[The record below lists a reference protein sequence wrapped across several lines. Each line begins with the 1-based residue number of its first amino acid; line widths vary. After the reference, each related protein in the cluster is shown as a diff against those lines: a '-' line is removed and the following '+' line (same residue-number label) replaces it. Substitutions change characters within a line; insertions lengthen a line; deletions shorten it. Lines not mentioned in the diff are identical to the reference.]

1 LFAKVIQKAFIK
13 LFKKSLDNEALQN
26 LSATIIYYAV
36 FGLGIFIILG
46 ILNLDKAVTSLLVGV
61 GVIGL
66 ALGFAFQD
74 IAANF
79 VFGIILAFRKPFTIG
94 EVVNTL

>member
-13 LFKKSLDNEALQN
+13 LFKKYLDNEALQN
-26 LSATIIYYAV
+26 LSATIIYYSV